1 MYSDFLKRLFHFQV
15 APTVVAQDRFA
26 FYGLSVLSLL
36 LAWSEQQVM
45 TPGLFPLLCLF
56 IGLACSAY
64 FLWLAWIDKAPSFVP
79 AFVPENIEVF
89 APLLVGLCWAGLTWG
104 TAVVGASSVVLVL
117 LLSTLL
123 LFMVLPFGTTSALL
137 FSFPIFLAAN
147 RMLLLGPWEDSAR
160 LAVLLNLCFLVFWF
174 TTVRSKDSVGGKS
187 YANEVKPAGVQSANI
202 QVLRQAAELEVAARE
217 KLESQLQ
224 HKEQDFELNIR
235 EQTKYLRDANT
246 QLSQQ
251 IALRKT
257 ISDALVKSQTRL
269 TQAIDAS
276 HLGLVDWNVAQG
288 QFYQSAFHKQFG
300 EKEQTSEQVI
310 QTLKEVIHPSDYIT
324 VRDTLNECLRGDC
337 LAYQLQYRV
346 KDDADWIWIEESGK
360 VVDTEGDGRAARILG
375 TRRNIQSEVFRDEQ
389 VRLAKSV
396 FDHTSE
402 GVFVLDPQG
411 CFLSSNPAYEIITG
425 HKADEIVGHSI
436 TDISGTPQREEVY
449 RKILD
454 DARVKGRWQGEILE
468 KPVHGDYF
476 PQWTQIN
483 AIYDERNDVKYFA
496 CMVSDLSDRKAA
508 DEKLDYLINYD
519 DLTKLAN
526 RVQFQDQLHRALL
539 RFKDEGVP
547 FALVLLDIDRFKQ
560 FNDSF
565 GHELSDELLKEIAL
579 RLSNSVQKVDIL
591 ARVGGNE
598 FACVVACSPTF
609 SVDKFTDR
617 LFKIVSHGGY
627 EVDGNEVVLSCS
639 IGIAMVPEHTQDIET
654 LMRYGALAVQKAKYQ
669 GGNQVQTF
677 DESLKSFS
685 RQRLEMEQE
694 LRKALTNHELEV
706 FYQPK
711 LDLKAGRITSFEA
724 LVRWR
729 HPVKGLISPDEFVN
743 IAEENG
749 LILDLGSY
757 VLETACNQTQQWIE
771 QGFGQLHVS
780 VNLSPRQL
788 KESGFKALV
797 SDILEITNISPEN
810 LELEL
815 TESAIMEDTANAIGL
830 LDDLRALGIKVSVD
844 DFGTGYSSLS
854 YLKELPIDTLKIDR
868 SFVENMENSTEQ
880 QAIVK
885 AIIVLGDSLNLQIVA
900 EGVENDAQLGML
912 KALGCNL
919 IQGYH
924 VSKPITAEGMAAL
937 LLAQKEQA

>member
-1 MYSDFLKRLFHFQV
+1 
-15 APTVVAQDRFA
+15 
-26 FYGLSVLSLL
+26 
-36 LAWSEQQVM
+36 
-45 TPGLFPLLCLF
+45 
-56 IGLACSAY
+56 
-64 FLWLAWIDKAPSFVP
+64 
-79 AFVPENIEVF
+79 
-89 APLLVGLCWAGLTWG
+89 
-104 TAVVGASSVVLVL
+104 
-117 LLSTLL
+117 
-123 LFMVLPFGTTSALL
+123 
-137 FSFPIFLAAN
+137 
-147 RMLLLGPWEDSAR
+147 
-160 LAVLLNLCFLVFWF
+160 
-174 TTVRSKDSVGGKS
+174 
-187 YANEVKPAGVQSANI
+187 
-202 QVLRQAAELEVAARE
+202 
-217 KLESQLQ
+217 
-224 HKEQDFELNIR
+224 
-235 EQTKYLRDANT
+235 
-246 QLSQQ
+246 
-251 IALRKT
+251 
-257 ISDALVKSQTRL
+257 
-269 TQAIDAS
+269 
-276 HLGLVDWNVAQG
+276 
-288 QFYQSAFHKQFG
+288 
-300 EKEQTSEQVI
+300 
-310 QTLKEVIHPSDYIT
+310 
-324 VRDTLNECLRGDC
+324 
-337 LAYQLQYRV
+337 
-346 KDDADWIWIEESGK
+346 
-360 VVDTEGDGRAARILG
+360 
-375 TRRNIQSEVFRDEQ
+375 
-389 VRLAKSV
+389 
-396 FDHTSE
+396 
-402 GVFVLDPQG
+402 
-411 CFLSSNPAYEIITG
+411 
-425 HKADEIVGHSI
+425 
-436 TDISGTPQREEVY
+436 
-449 RKILD
+449 
-454 DARVKGRWQGEILE
+454 
-468 KPVHGDYF
+468 
-476 PQWTQIN
+476 
-483 AIYDERNDVKYFA
+483 
-496 CMVSDLSDRKAA
+496 
-508 DEKLDYLINYD
+508 
-519 DLTKLAN
+519 
-526 RVQFQDQLHRALL
+526 
-539 RFKDEGVP
+539 
-547 FALVLLDIDRFKQ
+547 
-560 FNDSF
+560 
-565 GHELSDELLKEIAL
+565 
-579 RLSNSVQKVDIL
+579 
-591 ARVGGNE
+591 
-598 FACVVACSPTF
+598 VACSPTF

-749 LILDLGSY
+749 LISDLGSY

-788 KESGFKALV
+788 KESDFKQLV
-797 SDILEITNISPEN
+797 SDILRTTNISPEN

-830 LDDLRALGIKVSVD
+830 LDDLRTLGIKVSVD